1 MLILFDWENIQA
13 AHYQAVRELISAEFG
28 HWCWKE
34 ATKIGA
40 IAEGNEKICN
50 PDWIQFVKTFLVSP
64 GPQAADKKL
73 IEVAGKH
80 RGNRCI
86 IITGDRSLSKK
97 VHQARIAARR
107 SYGISARGIE
117 KTKTYCVCW
126 DENKNLILSNM

>member
-13 AHYQAVRELISAEFG
+13 AHYQAVRELICSEFG

-64 GPQAADKKL
+64 GRQAADKKL
-73 IEVAGKH
+73 IEIASKH

-86 IITGDRSLSKK
+86 IISGDRALLKK
-97 VHQARIAARR
+97 VYQARIAARR